1 MNPKAATVGK
11 IVSIVIAMIVLVAVG
26 SVLVY
31 GANEPVVNVSDDSLQ
46 IKGMYGV
53 TVAFSEIVDVSLL
66 DKRMSE
72 FDVGRRVNGYGGFDV
87 WKGHFQS
94 DSLGE
99 TLLFVH
105 KNTAPTIRI
114 ERENAKDIYISF
126 SDNEQTKLLFNEL
139 SSAMK

>member
-11 IVSIVIAMIVLVAVG
+11 IVSIVIAVIVLVAIG
-26 SVLVY
+26 GVLIY
-31 GANEPVVNVSDDSLQ
+31 GANEPVVNVLDNSIQ

-66 DKRMSE
+66 EKSMSE
-72 FDVGRRVNGYGGFDV
+72 FDVGRRVNGYNGFDV

-94 DSLGE
+94 NSLGE

-105 KNTAPTIRI
+105 KNSSPTIRI
-114 ERENAKDIYISF
+114 ERDGAKDIYLSF
-126 SDNEQTKLLFNEL
+126 SDSEQTKLLFNEL
-139 SSAMK
+139 CSAME